1 MIEKKRNTKQRITA
15 MFLSIMLLIIALPQ
29 ETLASASTLDR
40 INQAQKEK
48 GQTQSQ
54 LNETK
59 EQIDSLEDTK
69 SGLQG
74 ELSNLNT
81 EMTEVSDNLEKL
93 EQDIKQKEEEI
104 TVTQKELDQAKETEE
119 WQYTCMKERIKF
131 MYERGENA
139 YLEIFFAADNFSDFL
154 NKTEYVNKVSE
165 YDRKMLLEY
174 QETKKQIEEKEKKLQ
189 EEKVELDAMKE
200 EAKAQQAQ
208 VSSLI
213 NQTSN
218 NIAGYANQ
226 ISETEKVALAYEA
239 KVKEQE
245 SNIAA
250 LKKQYEQELA
260 MSRLAAQSAKRDIS
274 EVVFAEGDLKILA
287 TIIYC
292 EAGGEPYAGKLAV
305 GAVVIN
311 RLLSSVYP
319 DTVVGVVYQRKQ
331 FSPVGS
337 GRFDLALAN
346 GTANASCY
354 QAAQEAM
361 SGATNVGN
369 CVYFRTPIAGL
380 TGIQIGGHIFY

>member
-104 TVTQKELDQAKETEE
+104 TVTQQELDQAKETEE

>member
-1 MIEKKRNTKQRITA
+1 
-15 MFLSIMLLIIALPQ
+15 MFLSIILLLIAIPQ

-69 SGLQG
+69 NGLQG

-93 EQDIKQKEEEI
+93 EQDINQKEEEI
-104 TVTQKELDQAKETEE
+104 TVTQQELDKAKETEE

-189 EEKVELDAMKE
+189 EEKIELDAMKE

-218 NIAGYANQ
+218 NIAGYASQ

-239 KVKEQE
+239 KMKEQE

-274 EVVFAEGDLKILA
+274 EVAFAEGDLKILA

-305 GAVVIN
+305 GAVVVN
-311 RLLSSVYP
+311 RVLSSVYP
-319 DTVVGVVYQRKQ
+319 DTVVGVIYQRKQ

>member
-1 MIEKKRNTKQRITA
+1 MLKKINRSKERFIVATLVAIILITGSP
-15 MFLSIMLLIIALPQ
+15 LQ
-29 ETLASASTLDR
+29 GKASASTLDK

-48 GQTQSQ
+48 GQTESQ

-59 EQIDSLEDTK
+59 NQIGSLENVK
-69 SGLQG
+69 NGLQG
-74 ELSNLNT
+74 ELNNLNS

-93 EQDIKQKEEEI
+93 EKDIHVKEEEI
-104 TVTQKELDQAKETEE
+104 EKTQIELDEAKATEE

-139 YLEIFFAADNFSDFL
+139 YLEIFFAASNFSDFL

-165 YDRKMLLEY
+165 YDRKMLEEY
-174 QETKKQIEEKEKKLQ
+174 QETKKQIEEKEKSLQ
-189 EEKVELDAMKE
+189 EEKTELNAMQEKVIVQQE
-200 EAKAQQAQ
+200 QVAQ
-208 VSSLI
+208 LI
-213 NQTSN
+213 NKTAD
-218 NIAGYANQ
+218 NISGYSSQ
-226 ISETEKVALAYEA
+226 ISETEKIALAYEA

-260 MSRLAAQSAKRDIS
+260 MSKLAAQSAKRDIS
-274 EVVFAEGDLKILA
+274 EVVFAEGDLKLLA

-292 EAGGEPYAGKLAV
+292 EAGGEPYAGQLAV

-319 DTVVGVVYQRKQ
+319 DTIVGVIYQRKQ

-346 GTANASCY
+346 GKATQSCY
-354 QAAQEAM
+354 QAA
-361 SGATNVGN
+361 
-369 CVYFRTPIAGL
+369 
-380 TGIQIGGHIFY
+380 

>member
-1 MIEKKRNTKQRITA
+1 MLKKINRSKERFILAILVAIILITGSP
-15 MFLSIMLLIIALPQ
+15 LQ
-29 ETLASASTLDR
+29 GKASASTLDK

-48 GQTQSQ
+48 GQTESQ

-59 EQIDSLEDTK
+59 NQIGSLENVK
-69 SGLQG
+69 NGLQG
-74 ELSNLNT
+74 ELNNLNS

-93 EQDIKQKEEEI
+93 EKDIHVKEEEI
-104 TVTQKELDQAKETEE
+104 EKTQIELDEAKATEE

-139 YLEIFFAADNFSDFL
+139 YLEIFFAASNFSDFL

-165 YDRKMLLEY
+165 YDRKMLEEY
-174 QETKKQIEEKEKKLQ
+174 QETKKQIEEKEKSLQ
-189 EEKVELDAMKE
+189 EEKTELNAMQEKVIVQQE
-200 EAKAQQAQ
+200 QVAQ
-208 VSSLI
+208 LI
-213 NQTSN
+213 NKTAD
-218 NIAGYANQ
+218 NISGYSSQ
-226 ISETEKVALAYEA
+226 ISETEKIALAYEA

-260 MSRLAAQSAKRDIS
+260 MSKLAAQSAKRDIS
-274 EVVFAEGDLKILA
+274 EVVFAEGDLKLLA

-292 EAGGEPYAGKLAV
+292 EAGGEPYAGQLAV

-319 DTVVGVVYQRKQ
+319 DTIVGVIYQRKQ

-346 GTANASCY
+346 GKATQSCY

-361 SGATNVGN
+361 NGSTNVGN
-369 CVYFRTPIAGL
+369 CVYFRTPIEGL
-380 TGIQIGGHIFY
+380 TGMQIGGHIFY

>member
-1 MIEKKRNTKQRITA
+1 MLKKINRSKERFIVATLVAIILITGSP
-15 MFLSIMLLIIALPQ
+15 LQ
-29 ETLASASTLDR
+29 GKASASTLDK

-48 GQTQSQ
+48 GQTESQ

-59 EQIDSLEDTK
+59 NQIGSLENVK
-69 SGLQG
+69 NGLQG
-74 ELSNLNT
+74 ELNNLNS

-93 EQDIKQKEEEI
+93 EKDIHVKEEEI
-104 TVTQKELDQAKETEE
+104 EKTQIELDDAKATEE

-139 YLEIFFAADNFSDFL
+139 YLEIFFAASNFSDFL

-165 YDRKMLLEY
+165 YDRKMLEEY
-174 QETKKQIEEKEKKLQ
+174 QETKKQIEEKEKSLQ
-189 EEKVELDAMKE
+189 EEKTELNAMQEKVIVQQE
-200 EAKAQQAQ
+200 QVAQ
-208 VSSLI
+208 LI
-213 NQTSN
+213 NKTAD
-218 NIAGYANQ
+218 NISGYSSQ
-226 ISETEKVALAYEA
+226 ISETEKIALAYEA

-260 MSRLAAQSAKRDIS
+260 MSKLAAQSAKRDIS
-274 EVVFAEGDLKILA
+274 EVVFAEGDLKLLA

-292 EAGGEPYAGKLAV
+292 EAGGEPYAGQLAV

-319 DTVVGVVYQRKQ
+319 DTIVGVIYQRKQ

-346 GTANASCY
+346 GKATQSCY

-361 SGATNVGN
+361 NGSTNVGN
-369 CVYFRTPIAGL
+369 CVYFRTPIEGL
-380 TGIQIGGHIFY
+380 TGMQIGGHIFY

>member
-1 MIEKKRNTKQRITA
+1 MLKNTNRSKERFILAILVAIILITG
-15 MFLSIMLLIIALPQ
+15 LPLQ
-29 ETLASASTLDR
+29 GKASASTLDK

-48 GQTQSQ
+48 GQTESQ

-59 EQIDSLEDTK
+59 NQIGSLENVK
-69 SGLQG
+69 NGLQG
-74 ELSNLNT
+74 ELNNLNS

-93 EQDIKQKEEEI
+93 EKDIHVKEEEI
-104 TVTQKELDQAKETEE
+104 EKTQIELDEAKATEE

-139 YLEIFFAADNFSDFL
+139 YLEIFFAANNFSDFL

-165 YDRKMLLEY
+165 YDRKMLEEY
-174 QETKKQIEEKEKKLQ
+174 QETKKQIEEKEKSLQ
-189 EEKVELDAMKE
+189 EEKTELNTMQEKVKMQQE
-200 EAKAQQAQ
+200 QVAQ
-208 VSSLI
+208 LI
-213 NQTSN
+213 NKTAD
-218 NIAGYANQ
+218 NISGYSSQ
-226 ISETEKVALAYEA
+226 ISETEKIALAYEA

-260 MSRLAAQSAKRDIS
+260 MSKLAAQSAKRDIS
-274 EVVFAEGDLKILA
+274 EVVFAEGDLKLLA

-292 EAGGEPYAGKLAV
+292 EAGGEPYAGQLAV

-319 DTVVGVVYQRKQ
+319 DTIVGVIYQRKQ

-346 GTANASCY
+346 GKATQSCY

-361 SGATNVGN
+361 NGSTNVGN
-369 CVYFRTPIAGL
+369 CVYFRTPIEGL
-380 TGIQIGGHIFY
+380 TGMQIGGHIFY

>member
-1 MIEKKRNTKQRITA
+1 MLKNTNRSKERFILAILVAIILITG
-15 MFLSIMLLIIALPQ
+15 LPLQ
-29 ETLASASTLDR
+29 GKASASTLDK

-48 GQTQSQ
+48 GQTESQ

-59 EQIDSLEDTK
+59 NQIGSLENVK
-69 SGLQG
+69 NGLQG
-74 ELSNLNT
+74 ELNNLNS
-81 EMTEVSDNLEKL
+81 EMTEVSDNLDKL
-93 EQDIKQKEEEI
+93 EKDIHVKEEEI
-104 TVTQKELDQAKETEE
+104 EKTQIELDEAKATEE

-139 YLEIFFAADNFSDFL
+139 YLEIFFAANNFSDFL

-165 YDRKMLLEY
+165 YDRKMLEEY
-174 QETKKQIEEKEKKLQ
+174 QETKKQIEEKEKSLQ
-189 EEKVELDAMKE
+189 EEKTELNTMQEKVKMQQE
-200 EAKAQQAQ
+200 QVAQ
-208 VSSLI
+208 LI
-213 NQTSN
+213 NKTAD
-218 NIAGYANQ
+218 NISGYSSQ
-226 ISETEKVALAYEA
+226 ISETEKIALAYEA

-260 MSRLAAQSAKRDIS
+260 MSKLAAQSAKRDIS
-274 EVVFAEGDLKILA
+274 EVVFAEGDLKLLA

-292 EAGGEPYAGKLAV
+292 EAGGEPYAGQLAV

-319 DTVVGVVYQRKQ
+319 DTIVGVIYQRKQ

-346 GTANASCY
+346 GKATQSCY

-361 SGATNVGN
+361 NGSTNVGN
-369 CVYFRTPIAGL
+369 CVYFRTPIEGL
-380 TGIQIGGHIFY
+380 TGMQIGGHIFY

>member
-1 MIEKKRNTKQRITA
+1 MLKKIKRYLERVIA
-15 MFLSIMLLIIALPQ
+15 VAFVAIILTTESP
-29 ETLASASTLDR
+29 LWVSASASTLDK

-48 GQTQSQ
+48 GQTESQ

-59 EQIDSLEDTK
+59 NQIGSLENVK
-69 SGLQG
+69 NGLQG
-74 ELSNLNT
+74 ELSNLNS
-81 EMTEVSDNLEKL
+81 EMTEVSDNLEEL
-93 EQDIKQKEEEI
+93 EEDIHSKEEEI
-104 TVTQKELDQAKETEE
+104 EKTQIELDEARATEE

-139 YLEIFFAADNFSDFL
+139 YLEIFFAANNFSDFL

-165 YDRKMLLEY
+165 YDRKMLEEY
-174 QETKKQIEEKEKKLQ
+174 QETKKQIEEKEKSLQ
-189 EEKVELDAMKE
+189 EEKMQLNAMQEQVKE
-200 EAKAQQAQ
+200 QQEQVAQ
-208 VSSLI
+208 LI
-213 NQTSN
+213 NKTAD
-218 NIAGYANQ
+218 NISGYSSQ
-226 ISETEKVALAYEA
+226 ISEAEKIALAYEA

-260 MSRLAAQSAKRDIS
+260 MSKLASQSAKRDIS
-274 EVVFAEGDLKILA
+274 EVVFAEGDLKLLA

-292 EAGGEPYAGKLAV
+292 EAGGEPYAGQLAV

-319 DTVVGVVYQRKQ
+319 DTIVGVIYQRKQ

-337 GRFDLALAN
+337 GRFELALAN
-346 GTANASCY
+346 GKATQSCY

-361 SGATNVGN
+361 NGVTNVGN
-369 CVYFRTPIAGL
+369 CVYFRTPIEGL
-380 TGIQIGGHIFY
+380 TGMQIGGHIFY

>member
-1 MIEKKRNTKQRITA
+1 MLKNTNRSKERFILAILVAIILITG
-15 MFLSIMLLIIALPQ
+15 LPLQ
-29 ETLASASTLDR
+29 GKASASTLDK

-48 GQTQSQ
+48 GQTESQ

-59 EQIDSLEDTK
+59 NQIGSLENVK
-69 SGLQG
+69 NGLQG
-74 ELSNLNT
+74 ELNNLNS

-93 EQDIKQKEEEI
+93 EKDIHVKEEEI
-104 TVTQKELDQAKETEE
+104 EKTQIELDEAKATEE

-139 YLEIFFAADNFSDFL
+139 YLEIFFAANNFSDFL

-165 YDRKMLLEY
+165 YDRKMLEEY
-174 QETKKQIEEKEKKLQ
+174 QETKKQIEEKEKSLQ
-189 EEKVELDAMKE
+189 EEKTELNTMQEKVKMQQE
-200 EAKAQQAQ
+200 QVAQ
-208 VSSLI
+208 LI
-213 NQTSN
+213 NKTAD
-218 NIAGYANQ
+218 NISGYSSQ
-226 ISETEKVALAYEA
+226 ISETEKIALAYEA

-260 MSRLAAQSAKRDIS
+260 MSKLAAQSAKRDIS
-274 EVVFAEGDLKILA
+274 EVVFAEGDIKLLA

-292 EAGGEPYAGKLAV
+292 EAGGEPYAGQLAV

-319 DTVVGVVYQRKQ
+319 DTIVGVIYQRKQ

-346 GTANASCY
+346 GKATQSCY

-361 SGATNVGN
+361 NGSTNVGN
-369 CVYFRTPIAGL
+369 CVYFRTPIEGL
-380 TGIQIGGHIFY
+380 TGMQIGGHIFY

>member
-1 MIEKKRNTKQRITA
+1 MIEKKRNRKQKITA
-15 MFLSIMLLIIALPQ
+15 MFLSIMLLLIALPQ
-29 ETLASASTLDR
+29 ETLASASTLDK

-48 GQTQSQ
+48 GQTQAQ

-59 EQIDSLEDTK
+59 GQIDSLEDTK
-69 SGLQG
+69 NGLQG

-81 EMTEVSDNLEKL
+81 EMTEVSDNLETL
-93 EQDIKQKEEEI
+93 EQGIKQKEEEI
-104 TVTQKELDQAKETEE
+104 AITQQELEKAKETEE
-119 WQYTCMKERIKF
+119 WQYSCMKERIKF

-174 QETKKQIEEKEKKLQ
+174 QETKIQIEEKEKKLQ
-189 EEKVELDAMKE
+189 EEKIELDAMKE

-305 GAVVIN
+305 GAVVVN
-311 RLLSSVYP
+311 RVLSSVYP

-346 GTANASCY
+346 GTASASCY

>member
-1 MIEKKRNTKQRITA
+1 MLKNTNRSKERFILAILVAIILITG
-15 MFLSIMLLIIALPQ
+15 LPLQ
-29 ETLASASTLDR
+29 GKASASTLDK

-48 GQTQSQ
+48 GQTESQ

-59 EQIDSLEDTK
+59 NQIGSLENVK
-69 SGLQG
+69 NGLQG
-74 ELSNLNT
+74 ELNNLNS

-93 EQDIKQKEEEI
+93 EKDIHVKEEEI
-104 TVTQKELDQAKETEE
+104 EKTQIELDEAKATEE

-139 YLEIFFAADNFSDFL
+139 YLEIFFAASNFSDFL

-165 YDRKMLLEY
+165 YDRKMLEEY
-174 QETKKQIEEKEKKLQ
+174 QETKKQIEEKEKSLQ
-189 EEKVELDAMKE
+189 EEKTELNTMQEKVKMQQE
-200 EAKAQQAQ
+200 QVAQ
-208 VSSLI
+208 LI
-213 NQTSN
+213 NKTAD
-218 NIAGYANQ
+218 NISGYSSQ
-226 ISETEKVALAYEA
+226 ISETEKIALAYEA

-260 MSRLAAQSAKRDIS
+260 MSKLAAQSAKRDIS
-274 EVVFAEGDLKILA
+274 EVVFAEGDLKLLA

-292 EAGGEPYAGKLAV
+292 EAGGEPYAGQLAV

-319 DTVVGVVYQRKQ
+319 DTIVGVIYQRKQ

-346 GTANASCY
+346 GKATQSCY

-361 SGATNVGN
+361 NGSTNVGN
-369 CVYFRTPIAGL
+369 CVYFRTPIEGL
-380 TGIQIGGHIFY
+380 TGMQIGGHIFY

>member
-1 MIEKKRNTKQRITA
+1 MTNRMVKRFSRQMAVILA
-15 MFLSIMLLIIALPQ
+15 VAILSVSLPQ
-29 ETLASASTLDR
+29 KTFASASTLDK

-48 GQTQSQ
+48 GQTESQ

-59 EQIDSLEDTK
+59 GQIDSLEGIK
-69 SGLQG
+69 NGLQG
-74 ELSNLNT
+74 ELSNLNS
-81 EMTEVSDNLEKL
+81 ELTEVSDNLETL
-93 EQDIKQKEEEI
+93 ENEIEQKEEDISI
-104 TVTQKELDQAKETEE
+104 TQQELEEARKTEE

-165 YDRKMLLEY
+165 YDRKMLIEY
-174 QETKKQIEEKEKKLQ
+174 QETKKQIEEQEAMLQSEKA
-189 EEKVELDAMKE
+189 ELDKMQE
-200 EAKAQQAQ
+200 EAKEQQAK
-208 VSSLI
+208 VSQLI
-213 NQTSN
+213 NQTSDH
-218 NIAGYANQ
+218 IVGYANQ
-226 ISETEKVALAYEA
+226 ISDAERVALAYEN
-239 KVKEQE
+239 KIKEQE

-274 EVVFAEGDLKILA
+274 EVAFAEGDLKLLA

-319 DTVVGVVYQRKQ
+319 DTVVGVIYQRKQ

-346 GTANASCY
+346 GTATQSCY

-369 CVYFRTPIAGL
+369 CVYFRTPIEGL

>member
-1 MIEKKRNTKQRITA
+1 MLKKINRSKERFIVATLVAIILITGSP
-15 MFLSIMLLIIALPQ
+15 LQ
-29 ETLASASTLDR
+29 GKASASTLDK

-48 GQTQSQ
+48 GQTESQ

-59 EQIDSLEDTK
+59 NQIGSLENVK
-69 SGLQG
+69 NGLQG
-74 ELSNLNT
+74 ELNNLNS

-93 EQDIKQKEEEI
+93 EKDIHVKEEEI
-104 TVTQKELDQAKETEE
+104 EKTQIELDEAKATEE

-139 YLEIFFAADNFSDFL
+139 YLEIFFAANNFSDFL

-165 YDRKMLLEY
+165 YDRKMLEEY
-174 QETKKQIEEKEKKLQ
+174 QETKKQIEEKEKSLQ
-189 EEKVELDAMKE
+189 EEKTELNTMQEKVIVQQE
-200 EAKAQQAQ
+200 QVAQ
-208 VSSLI
+208 LI
-213 NQTSN
+213 NKTAD
-218 NIAGYANQ
+218 NISGYSSQ
-226 ISETEKVALAYEA
+226 ISETEKIALAYEA

-260 MSRLAAQSAKRDIS
+260 MSKLAAQSAKRDIS
-274 EVVFAEGDLKILA
+274 EVVFAEGDLKLLA

-292 EAGGEPYAGKLAV
+292 EAGGEPYAGQLAV

-319 DTVVGVVYQRKQ
+319 DTIVGVIYQRKQ

-346 GTANASCY
+346 GKATQSCY

-361 SGATNVGN
+361 NGSTNVGN
-369 CVYFRTPIAGL
+369 CVYFRTPIEGL
-380 TGIQIGGHIFY
+380 TGMQIGGHIFY